1 MLGTRTE
8 VRALTAVDL
17 TDFRRVVDADPDVNV
32 FLRHRGDLTRL
43 EPRWLGG
50 QVLGWFVDGHLTSVC
65 HCGANVVPGESGPE
79 AIDAFAEVLALSPV
93 RPASIAGPRD
103 AVIQL
108 WDALEPLWGPARS
121 VRPDQPFLLID
132 HAPTIAPDL
141 RVLHVMVDEIDLLY
155 PACVQMFTEEVGVDP
170 EATHGNLY
178 RARVAQLIAQGWSFA
193 IIEHGKVLFKAE
205 IGALAPGTCQLQ
217 GVWVAP
223 ELRGTGLAAPAVAGV
238 VNLVRDQFASTVSLY
253 VNRHNERAHRTYLR
267 AGFRQHDTFATVL
280 L

>member
-8 VRALTAVDL
+8 VRPLTPFDL
-17 TDFRRVVDADPDVNV
+17 PEFRRVIEADPHVNV

-50 QVLGWFVDGHLTSVC
+50 QVLGFFVDGRLRSVC
-65 HCGANVVPGESGPE
+65 HCGANVVPGEADDA
-79 AIDAFAEVLALSPV
+79 AIDAFAEIIGTSPV

-103 AVIQL
+103 AVLRL
-108 WDALEPLWGPARS
+108 WAGLEPAWGPARS

-132 HAPTIAPDL
+132 HAPVIAPDL
-141 RVLHVMVDEIDLLY
+141 RVRRVMVDELDLLY

-178 RARVAQLIAQGWSFA
+178 RARVAQLIAQGWSYA
-193 IIEHGKVLFKAE
+193 IVERDRVLFKAE
-205 IGALAPGTCQLQ
+205 VGATGPGTCQLQ
-217 GVWVAP
+217 GVWVDP

-238 VNLVRDQFASTVSLY
+238 VNLVRDEIAPTVSLY

-267 AGFRQHDTFATVL
+267 AGFRQHDTFATIL

>member
-8 VRALTAVDL
+8 VRPLTPYDL
-17 TDFRRVVDADPDVNV
+17 PEFRRVIEADPHVNV

-50 QVLGWFVDGHLTSVC
+50 QVLGFFVDGRLRSVC
-65 HCGANVVPGESGPE
+65 HCGANVVPGE
-79 AIDAFAEVLALSPV
+79 ADDVAVDAFAELIGASPV

-103 AVIQL
+103 AVLRL
-108 WDALEPLWGPARS
+108 WASLEPEWGPARS

-141 RVLHVMVDEIDLLY
+141 RVRRVMVDELDLLY

-193 IIEHGKVLFKAE
+193 IVEDGRVLFKAE
-205 IGALAPGTCQLQ
+205 IGATGPGTCQLQ
-217 GVWVAP
+217 GVWVDPA
-223 ELRGTGLAAPAVAGV
+223 LRGSGLAAPAVAGV
-238 VNLVRDQFASTVSLY
+238 VNLVRDEVAPTVSLY